1 METGSRPIPLELYI
15 HIPFC
20 IRKCAYCDFL
30 SFPAG
35 EEEREASTWN
45 SWRGRLRRRVP
56 LSVNMWQRRY
66 LSEAAP
72 PLCLKVRRS
81 EGLWML

>member
-35 EEEREASTWN
+35 EEERSLYVEQLAREIEEAGAAFGEYVAET
-45 SWRGRLRRRVP
+45 
-56 LSVNMWQRRY
+56 Y

>member
-35 EEEREASTWN
+35 EEERSLYVEQLAREIEEA
-45 SWRGRLRRRVP
+45 GA